1 MTDQRTEEPPAAP
14 SRPRTVGRVVVRV
27 AVVLM
32 VVMWAYVLYLAFGP
46 GRQPPPDRL
55 DDATFATEAQAICDE
70 AHDDV
75 DELPAAIEAHDA
87 SERAG
92 IVTQA
97 NERFTAMV
105 DDLETIAPEGEDGAI
120 VAEWIADWRTY
131 LGDRVAYVDALRTDP
146 DAQLLVT
153 AKDREQI
160 TEFIDAFSADNRMI
174 ACATPIDV

>member
-1 MTDQRTEEPPAAP
+1 MTDQSTLDPPTSP
-14 SRPRTVGRVVVRV
+14 PRRWTTGRVPVRV

-46 GRQPPPDRL
+46 GRQAPPDRL
-55 DDATFATEAQAICDE
+55 DDGTFATEAQAICDA

-75 DELPAAIEAHDA
+75 DDLPAAIEANDPG
-87 SERAG
+87 ERAG
-92 IVTQA
+92 IVAQA

-105 DDLETIAPEGEDGAI
+105 DNLETIAPHGEDGAI

-131 LGDRVAYVDALRTDP
+131 LGDRVAYVHALRTDP

-174 ACATPIDV
+174 ACATPTDV